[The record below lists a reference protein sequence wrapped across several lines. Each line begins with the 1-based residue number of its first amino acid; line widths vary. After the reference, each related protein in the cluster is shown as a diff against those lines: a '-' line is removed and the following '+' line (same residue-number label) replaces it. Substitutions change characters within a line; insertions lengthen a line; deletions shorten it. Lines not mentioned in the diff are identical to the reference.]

1 MEITHIFIFSL
12 TTFMVFG
19 LLFGSFATMAS
30 YRIPRGE
37 DLVIK
42 SSHCPS
48 CKHKLKWF
56 DLFPLLSWLFNLG
69 KCRYCKAKI
78 GIRYPLTELTMGL
91 LFGIAYI
98 SAYSPLET
106 VALVITITA
115 LVIAMVITLEKNSIP
130 NCFFIAL
137 IIIGLFY
144 RFSIETHIYEYL
156 PGAVVAIV
164 IASAIRHV
172 LAINKKPEYLTL
184 TEVKFIGIAG
194 LFVGFKGLIPLILI
208 SGIIAFIMY
217 LLKKIPRK
225 THKIQPVASII
236 PAIFICTVFHK
247 YTIDFFS
254 FLN

>member
-78 GIRYPLTELTMGL
+78 GIRYP
-91 LFGIAYI
+91 A
-98 SAYSPLET
+98 

-115 LVIAMVITLEKNSIP
+115 LVIAIVITLGKNTIP
-130 NCFFIAL
+130 NSFFIAL
-137 IIIGLFY
+137 IIIGLLY
-144 RFSIETHIYEYL
+144 RFSVGAHIYEYL
-156 PGAVVAIV
+156 PGAIVAIA

-172 LAINKKPEYLTL
+172 LVTNKKPEYLTL
-184 TEVKFIGIAG
+184 IEVKFIGIAG

-208 SGIIAFIMY
+208 SGIITFIIY
-217 LLKKIPRK
+217 LPKKILRK
-225 THKIQPVASII
+225 SYKIQLVPSII
-236 PAIFICTVFHK
+236 LAIFICTVFHK